1 MLIKKGRLC
10 GHPLIFCSVKLKT
23 SYSLLVLGN
32 TGIQT
37 LLSGG
42 IAGYIVR
49 GVDKEFFTA
58 IRKNLGNGAD
68 GHPYGSDESHRG
80 YGTYLVPVIFEVN
93 GCINE
98 GTAGIYYV
106 ISYLKEVFT
115 A

>member
-1 MLIKKGRLC
+1 MILFFMLIKKGRLC

-37 LLSGG
+37 LLGRG
-42 IAGYIVR
+42 IPGHIVR

-68 GHPYGSDESHRG
+68 GHPYCSYESYCG
-80 YGTYLVPVIFEVN
+80 YGTDLVPVV
-93 GCINE
+93 
-98 GTAGIYYV
+98 
-106 ISYLKEVFT
+106 
-115 A
+115 